1 MKVQI
6 IARISGLRNGV
17 DWPAPGEF
25 LTLPDG
31 EAKDIIDA
39 GIARMPEAA
48 PETAT
53 ARKAETATRKG
64 ASPKG
69 R

>member
-6 IARISGLRNGV
+6 IARVSGLRNGV

-31 EAKDIIDA
+31 EAKDLIGA
-39 GIARMPEAA
+39 GIARAHMAA

-53 ARKAETATRKG
+53 ARKAETATRK
-64 ASPKG
+64 AATTKS

>member
-17 DWPAPGEF
+17 DWPAPGEYI
-25 LTLPDG
+25 TLPDS
-31 EAKDIIDA
+31 EAKDMIGA
-39 GIARMPEAA
+39 GIARAPEAA
-48 PETAT
+48 PETAV
-53 ARKAETATRKG
+53 ARKAETATLKG
-64 ASPKG
+64 VSPKG